1 MLVFVTT
8 IEQIS
13 RSYVQRVS
21 DPPSR
26 AKRQRRVEVQL
37 PPAVVFESSVESDEE
52 SQPESTSSNLHDDS
66 YSDDSDTEA
75 SDDENAIS
83 DDEMGAVINW
93 EASSNNLHNVEDLYV
108 AEELYADENLYV
120 VVDQCVVV
128 ELCVAEELHHVLYE
142 VVELGVLVMMQSP
155 RQLWFVEGDENFNT
169 VEYVGDNGANAET
182 TDIQFKATV

>member
-155 RQLWFVEGDENFNT
+155 RQLW
-169 VEYVGDNGANAET
+169 
-182 TDIQFKATV
+182 

>member
-1 MLVFVTT
+1 
-8 IEQIS
+8 
-13 RSYVQRVS
+13 
-21 DPPSR
+21 
-26 AKRQRRVEVQL
+26 
-37 PPAVVFESSVESDEE
+37 
-52 SQPESTSSNLHDDS
+52 
-66 YSDDSDTEA
+66 
-75 SDDENAIS
+75 
-83 DDEMGAVINW
+83 
-93 EASSNNLHNVEDLYV
+93 VEDLYV